1 MSEPNWIIIII
12 ISGIFGYSVQYII
25 KLPLFI
31 YHFFKHD
38 DLHGKW
44 HNYFYCES
52 DGEHNL
58 HEAMFLIKTGLF
70 HTYKVKNKSYNII
83 YKGYGYIEHNHLCI
97 FYVCNDKLS
106 KETVNLRFQ
115 LPTAT
120 NRDKLIGIWLS
131 YDFNDKLSSGISIL
145 SKYTLS
151 DIQLHKIIDTIKVTK
166 TNIII

>member
-12 ISGIFGYSVQYII
+12 ISGIFGYCVQYII

-31 YHFFKHD
+31 CRHFKHD

-44 HNYFYCES
+44 YNYFYCES
-52 DGEHNL
+52 DNNHNL
-58 HEAMFLIKTGLF
+58 HEAVCSIKTGLF
-70 HTYKVKNKSYNII
+70 HTYKVENQYHNII

-97 FYVCNDKLS
+97 LYICNDKLS

-120 NRDKLIGIWLS
+120 NRDKLLGIWLS
-131 YDFNDKLSSGISIL
+131 YDFNDKVSSGISIL
-145 SKYTLS
+145 SKYTLN
-151 DIQLHKIIDTIKVTK
+151 DIQLHKIIATIKATN